1 MYQVKI
7 LADSVSESGHRL
19 TTMEVTYPRIIH
31 AEMLTHRVFSRNSA
45 SSRAIPIATMI
56 QRAMENPFVPTYW
69 GANQKGMQ
77 AHQEVDEDAQRK
89 ARYEWLL
96 ARDSA
101 VQRAKSLLAL
111 GVHKQ
116 LANRLLEPFQWHTVI
131 VSATDFENFFALRC
145 HPDAQPE
152 IRTIAETMRIV
163 LNASTPTLL
172 HSHEWHTP
180 LLPDE
185 DDLLKVYDHASLLK
199 ISAARCARVSYLTH
213 DGERDPEKD
222 LELYARL
229 VDRSPRH
236 SSPLEHV
243 ATPCIGGGGNL
254 KGWMQLRQ
262 FVERGIDIS

>member
-1 MYQVKI
+1 MYQAKI
-7 LADSVSESGHRL
+7 LADSINAAGDRL
-19 TTMEVTYPRIIH
+19 TTMEVTYPRLIH
-31 AEMLTHRVFSRNSA
+31 SEFMTHRMFSRNSA

-77 AHQEVDEDAQRK
+77 AHQEVGEDAQRK

-101 VQRAKSLLAL
+101 VQRVKSLLAL

-131 VSATDFENFFALRC
+131 VSATEWDNFFEQRC

-152 IRTIAETMRIV
+152 IRTIAEMMRNV

-172 HSHEWHTP
+172 HAHEWHTP

-213 DGERDPEKD
+213 DRQEVEKD
-222 LELYARL
+222 LERFEKL
-229 VDRSPRH
+229 VNHRPIH
-236 SSPLEHV
+236 ASPLEHV
-243 ATPCIGGGGNL
+243 ATPCLGGGGNL